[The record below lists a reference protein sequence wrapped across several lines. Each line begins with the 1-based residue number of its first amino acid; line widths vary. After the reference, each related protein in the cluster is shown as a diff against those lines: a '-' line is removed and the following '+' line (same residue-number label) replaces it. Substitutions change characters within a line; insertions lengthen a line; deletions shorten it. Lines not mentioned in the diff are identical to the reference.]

1 MKIILFQDIKSLG
14 KKGDI
19 KEVAEGYARN
29 FLFPKK
35 IAQIATESAIKQMEI
50 QKEREKSLELAKN
63 IELKSL
69 AEKIKGKKIVI
80 TAKEKNGKL
89 FGSITIKNIEE
100 ALKKE
105 GLNIL
110 PSSII
115 IKEVIKKVGEYEIEI
130 KLTEKIKEK
139 IKIEIK
145 GA

>member
-1 MKIILFQDIKSLG
+1 MRIILLQDIKSLG

-19 KEVAEGYARN
+19 KDVAEGYARN

-80 TAKEKNGKL
+80 TAKEKKGKL
-89 FGSITIKNIEE
+89 FGSITAKNIKEE
-100 ALKKE
+100 LEKE
-105 GLNIL
+105 GLNI
-110 PSSII
+110 STDSVI
-115 IKEVIKKVGEYEIEI
+115 IKETIKKIGEYEIEI